1 MTTKR
6 YLTIILV
13 VAISLGISDWL
24 DLPDIFRI
32 NDIEFF
38 QASAAKKKTKK
49 NRKKRKKR
57 SKSRKPKTTAKTAAI
72 PAAEIPSNDSL
83 TLAVNEKLIKLIPEN
98 HNPGG
103 LRVNKVRTDS
113 VSVRPC

>member
-38 QASAAKKKTKK
+38 QASAAKKKL
-49 NRKKRKKR
+49 RKIERRGRKEVKAGSLKRLQKLR
-57 SKSRKPKTTAKTAAI
+57 Q
-72 PAAEIPSNDSL
+72 SL
-83 TLAVNEKLIKLIPEN
+83 RLKFQAMTL
-98 HNPGG
+98 
-103 LRVNKVRTDS
+103 
-113 VSVRPC
+113 